1 METQETSSQHSH
13 RTVIILG
20 ALPPPYHGQ
29 TIFTEELLRSRIVQC
44 FSAYHLDT
52 SDRRDL
58 DNIGRFEFRNVFLGL
73 RNLIELAYRCLLL
86 RPAIVYIPISQ
97 NTWGF
102 FRDGLFVLIGRWFS
116 NARTVIHYHGGESF
130 LDFWRNANS
139 IMKWYIPFVLERV
152 DVAIVLGNR
161 LHDIFKSTVARVETV
176 PNGITFNPT
185 LRAHRRN
192 HGGVVYISYLGG
204 LFKAKGVV
212 DLVRAAA
219 LVLKKRSTAHFR
231 FAGEWWVQEP
241 ETKREVKQI
250 LQNSD
255 ISSHVSFVGRILGE
269 QKELYLLDTDIF
281 VLPSW
286 SEGFPLV
293 ILEAMAAGCPVI
305 STRVGAIPEVVLDGV
320 TGILVEKQNPQQL
333 AQAMITL
340 IENPDLRRQMGQ
352 AGRKRFE
359 EHFTFD
365 RCIDR
370 MIAVFNNAVK
380 A

>member
-1 METQETSSQHSH
+1 
-13 RTVIILG
+13 
-20 ALPPPYHGQ
+20 
-29 TIFTEELLRSRIVQC
+29 
-44 FSAYHLDT
+44 
-52 SDRRDL
+52 
-58 DNIGRFEFRNVFLGL
+58 
-73 RNLIELAYRCLLL
+73 
-86 RPAIVYIPISQ
+86 
-97 NTWGF
+97 
-102 FRDGLFVLIGRWFS
+102 
-116 NARTVIHYHGGESF
+116 
-130 LDFWRNANS
+130 
-139 IMKWYIPFVLERV
+139 
-152 DVAIVLGNR
+152 
-161 LHDIFKSTVARVETV
+161 
-176 PNGITFNPT
+176 
-185 LRAHRRN
+185 
-192 HGGVVYISYLGG
+192 
-204 LFKAKGVV
+204 
-212 DLVRAAA
+212 
-219 LVLKKRSTAHFR
+219 
-231 FAGEWWVQEP
+231 
-241 ETKREVKQI
+241 
-250 LQNSD
+250 
-255 ISSHVSFVGRILGE
+255 LGE